1 MSLFFLAT
9 RERLK
14 MALGQVRDAAS
25 SLPVGLLIIVILVA
39 LAAFAFTKRRTT
51 AKLRRIEAER

>member
-1 MSLFFLAT
+1 
-9 RERLK
+9 

-25 SLPVGLLIIVILVA
+25 SLPVGLLVIVILVA

>member
-1 MSLFFLAT
+1 
-9 RERLK
+9 
-14 MALGQVRDAAS
+14 MALGQVREAATS
-25 SLPVGLLIIVILVA
+25 VPVGLLIIVILVA

>member
-1 MSLFFLAT
+1 
-9 RERLK
+9 